1 MVVRDLIANHP
12 HSIGHRRL
20 VQGEVWCRLQFR
32 DDADLASFQS
42 LLRWSA
48 FRFQVPQQPGAQPT
62 PEPAPVAQPKPVEPK
77 PEPTRKR

>member
-20 VQGEVWCRLQFR
+20 VQGEVWCRMQFR
-32 DDADLASFQS
+32 DDADLASFSS

-48 FRFQVPQQPGAQPT
+48 FRFQAPQQAPAVA
-62 PEPAPVAQPKPVEPK
+62 PEVKPADPKPADTK